1 MLTLP
6 SVYGRFA
13 TAIDK
18 AVLVRPTG
26 AGAVEVQ
33 KALAELVLL
42 RLFFRLEAYLED
54 VTVRIACGTSYAD
67 GTPPSLLIASANRVV
82 AISNLR
88 RHGRAKSIELKW
100 TIGGDIRNNVRHVIA
115 PADPIYSTILAH
127 EAELDR
133 WRRVRNHIAH
143 GNADTS
149 KKFRPVVTH
158 HYGAA
163 LPNITPGQLLLSRRF
178 APSLLD
184 QAIIFARVF
193 AKDLAR
199 I

>member
-1 MLTLP
+1 MLSLS

-13 TAIDK
+13 ASLGK
-18 AVLVRPTG
+18 ASLVRPTG
-26 AGAVEVQ
+26 SESVDVQ

-42 RLFFRLEAYLED
+42 RLFFRLESYLED
-54 VTVRIACGTSYAD
+54 VTIRLACGSDYAD
-67 GTPPSLLIASANRVV
+67 GLTPNLLVASRNRIV

-88 RHGRAKSIELKW
+88 RFGRPKAIELKW
-100 TIGGDIRNNVRHVIA
+100 TIGSDIRKNIQNVVHA
-115 PADPIYSTILAH
+115 ADPIYSVVTAH

-143 GNADTS
+143 GNSDTS

-163 LPNITPGQLLLSRRF
+163 LPSITPGQLLLSKRF
-178 APSLLD
+178 SPVLLD
-184 QAIIFARVF
+184 QALIFARVF

-199 I
+199 V

>member
-1 MLTLP
+1 ME
-6 SVYGRFA
+6 
-13 TAIDK
+13 I
-18 AVLVRPTG
+18 
-26 AGAVEVQ
+26 Q

-54 VTVRIACGTSYAD
+54 VAIRLACGTSYAD
-67 GTPPSLLIASANRVV
+67 GTPPSLLIASANRTA

-88 RHGRAKSIELKW
+88 KHGRAKTIDLKW
-100 TIGGDIRNNVRHVIA
+100 TIGADIRNNVKHVMA
-115 PADPIYSTILAH
+115 SVDPIYATILAH

-143 GNADTS
+143 GNSDTS
-149 KKFRPVVTH
+149 RKFRPVVNY

-163 LPNITPGQLLLSRRF
+163 LPNITPGQLLLSKRF
-178 APSLLD
+178 TPVLLD